1 MLKQSNEQDLVL
13 CADKILMPSTRE
25 ALHAQPT
32 ICLVKCP
39 PMTELLSPNLRGG
52 TLEEVQ

>member
-13 CADKILMPSTRE
+13 CADSDAFNTRGFTC
-25 ALHAQPT
+25 T
-32 ICLVKCP
+32 INNMFSQVP